1 MITYLLTTFGSTFVC
16 YTLFVGASN
25 YFYDSSCPLN
35 INLLSLD
42 LISQSLETMGDAYMC
57 QKIIK
62 HFSFFLNIK
71 IKKLNKDGLRLTCF
85 NKVMLAWL
93 VFIVTINMFDS
104 VSRLFFIP
112 FIENRIVGNKNQDF
126 AFIYETIDL
135 WILNAVNPLNE
146 MLN

>member
-1 MITYLLTTFGSTFVC
+1 
-16 YTLFVGASN
+16 
-25 YFYDSSCPLN
+25 
-35 INLLSLD
+35 
-42 LISQSLETMGDAYMC
+42 MGDAYMC